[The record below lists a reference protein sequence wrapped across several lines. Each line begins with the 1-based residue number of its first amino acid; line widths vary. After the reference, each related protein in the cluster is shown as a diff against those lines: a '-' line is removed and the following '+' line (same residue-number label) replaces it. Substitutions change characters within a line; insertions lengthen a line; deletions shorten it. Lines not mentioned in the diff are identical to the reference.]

1 MGSLNFGVIISGAN
15 EEYQGTILSGI
26 HEYAQENDINIAHFI
41 AFGGVLDGNRNDIGE
56 FNIFNLINYD
66 MLDGVILLTNTISSP
81 EIADKIIST
90 LKQMYIPVSCIDRDI
105 DDFYHVGIDNYKAMR
120 EVVEHIVV
128 HHNISDIN
136 FISGTVTNPENILRF
151 KAYKD
156 VLAEHNIPYDESKVY
171 YGMFRERDGNE
182 GIEDF
187 IKRGTIGKAIICAND
202 ATAIGAVSTLE
213 DHGYKIPDDILIT
226 GFDNVFNAKNYSP
239 SITSVSRPLKKS
251 GYIACQ
257 QVHNCIMEIEQ
268 ERSII
273 LDTELTASKSC
284 GCDNEQC
291 DEFLLFK
298 KETYQMMEMYH
309 HDVPLVN
316 QMACNLAECN
326 TIDLFKE
333 KIKRYID
340 QVKCEKFY
348 LCLCDDWTGEK
359 SDDTPIDQYLRI
371 GYSEFVTVPLVYCGN
386 KFGAIESFR
395 TEIMLQDLYVNTLG
409 SKRYYFSPLH
419 FNDRCLGYAII
430 CNSDFPLKSPLYHNW
445 IINISNAIENLRKN
459 SYIERTLQK
468 LENLY
473 TKDPLSQIFNR
484 NGFTDNTEEIYQRC
498 INEQSPIMIMF
509 ADMDGMKYINDNFG
523 HKEGDSAIKNM
534 AIAVSSACKDHEVCA
549 RFGGDE
555 FIIFAPLYDDIKA
568 DDLKNRINDNI
579 NNYNMNSDK
588 PYQLSVSIGW
598 HIEIPTPDTLFNS
611 LIIKADQKM
620 YMEKKRKPYRRK

>member
-1 MGSLNFGVIISGAN
+1 MGALNFGVIISGAN

-26 HEYAQENDINIAHFI
+26 HQYAQENDINIAHFI

-81 EIADKIIST
+81 EIADRIINT
-90 LKQMYIPVSCIDRDI
+90 LKEMYIPVSSIDRDI
-105 DDFYHVGIDNYKAMR
+105 EEFHHVGIDNYKAMR
-120 EVVEHIVV
+120 EVIEHIVI
-128 HHNISDIN
+128 HHKITDIN
-136 FISGTVTNPENILRF
+136 FISGTKTNPENILRF

-171 YGMFRERDGNE
+171 YGLFRERDGNE
-182 GIEDF
+182 GVEEF
-187 IKRGTIGKAIICAND
+187 IRTGKVGKAIVCAND

-213 DHGYKIPDDILIT
+213 ENGYRIPDDVIVT
-226 GFDNVFNAKNYSP
+226 GFDNVFNAKNYNP
-239 SITSVSRPLKKS
+239 PITSVSRPLKKS

-257 QVHNCIMEIEQ
+257 QVHNCILEKEQ
-268 ERSII
+268 ERSVI
-273 LDTELTASKSC
+273 LNTELATTASC
-284 GCDNEQC
+284 GCCNGAC
-291 DEFLLFK
+291 DEISLFK

-316 QMACNLAECN
+316 TMACNLAECN
-326 TIDLFKE
+326 SIDLLKE
-333 KIKRYID
+333 KIKRYIE
-340 QVKCEKFY
+340 QIKCEKFF

-359 SDDTPIDQYLRI
+359 SDDTPIDEYLRE
-371 GYSEFVTVPLVYCGN
+371 GYTEMVTVPLVYCEN
-386 KFGAIESFR
+386 KFGAIEAFR
-395 TEIMLQDLYVNTLG
+395 SEIMLQDLYVNTSC

-445 IINISNAIENLRKN
+445 IINVSNAIENVRKN
-459 SYIERTLQK
+459 SYIERTLRK

-484 NGFTDNTEEIYQRC
+484 NGFQENTEEIYLRC
-498 INEQSPIMIMF
+498 VNEHLPIMLMF
-509 ADMDGMKYINDNFG
+509 ADMDGMKFINDNFG

-534 AIAVSSACKDHEVCA
+534 AISVSNACLDHEICA

-555 FIIFAPLYDDIKA
+555 FIIFAPSYDDAKA
-568 DDLKNRINDNI
+568 ADLKKRINDNI
-579 NNYNMNSDK
+579 TKYNQTADK
-588 PYQLSVSIGW
+588 PYQLSVSVGW
-598 HIEIPTPDTLFNS
+598 HIEIPTADTTLNT
-611 LIIKADQKM
+611 LVTKADQKM
-620 YMEKKRKPYRRK
+620 YLEKKRKPYRRK